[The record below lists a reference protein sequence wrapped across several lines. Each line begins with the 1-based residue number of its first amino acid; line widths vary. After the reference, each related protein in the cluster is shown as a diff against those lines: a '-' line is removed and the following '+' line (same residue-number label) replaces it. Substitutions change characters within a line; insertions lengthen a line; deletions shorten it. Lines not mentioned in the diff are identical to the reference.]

1 MLKIKMIAHKG
12 KPNKSG
18 RVPILM
24 QLTIGQQTC
33 HISTKQNILP
43 EKWGDG
49 KPIGHTREDQAI
61 TAVLEEIRTKAYNK
75 FLQLQG
81 QNINVTPERL
91 KQALLGKDQVQPRG
105 YVEIFDQWL
114 VEYSKMVGITTS
126 KRTLDKYIL
135 VRNRLQDY
143 IASQLGV
150 KDISLEE
157 VTPKFL
163 SNFDNYLRVEY
174 NMANNHAMKIRQK
187 LRTIYKVAI
196 DNGWVSKNPFSTVK
210 IHFDPVERDVLTKSE
225 LTALIQTDMIFDRLE
240 KMRDVFVFA
249 CFTGLAHCDV
259 AGLTKENIITD
270 EAGQVWLKTHRQKT
284 SEVVDI
290 PLLEIPQLIIKKYQ
304 GIKELNGKLLPTLT
318 NSCSNLYL
326 KEVAVRCGINKT
338 LTFHMARH
346 TFATTVTLSNGVPI
360 ESVAKMLGHRNIRTT
375 QIYAKVI
382 KDKLAEDQTATILKS
397 ISLCLG
403 NFLIFTNPLFNAN
416 TPQGRNILNH
426 C

>member
-304 GIKELNGKLLPTLT
+304 GMKELNGKLLPTLT

-375 QIYAKVI
+375 QIYAKII
-382 KDKLAEDQTATILKS
+382 KDKLAEDMSKLATRICGDYSIQTSNIAIH
-397 ISLCLG
+397 IS
-403 NFLIFTNPLFNAN
+403 
-416 TPQGRNILNH
+416 
-426 C
+426 

>member
-270 EAGQVWLKTHRQKT
+270 ETGQVWLKTHRQKT
-284 SEVVDI
+284 SEMVDI

-304 GIKELNGKLLPTLT
+304 GMKELNGKLLPTLT

-382 KDKLAEDQTATILKS
+382 KDKLAEDMNNLATRICGDYSIQTSNIAIH
-397 ISLCLG
+397 IS
-403 NFLIFTNPLFNAN
+403 
-416 TPQGRNILNH
+416 
-426 C
+426 

>member
-270 EAGQVWLKTHRQKT
+270 EDGQVWLKTHRQKT

-304 GIKELNGKLLPTLT
+304 GMKELNGKLLPTLT

-382 KDKLAEDQTATILKS
+382 KDKLAEDMNNLATRICGDYSIQTSNIAIH
-397 ISLCLG
+397 IS
-403 NFLIFTNPLFNAN
+403 
-416 TPQGRNILNH
+416 
-426 C
+426 

>member
-1 MLKIKMIAHKG
+1 MRTEMLKIKMIAHKG

-270 EAGQVWLKTHRQKT
+270 ESGQVWLKTHRRKT

-304 GIKELNGKLLPTLT
+304 GMKELNGKLLPTLT

-382 KDKLAEDQTATILKS
+382 KDKLAEDMSNLATRICGDYSIQTSNIAIH
-397 ISLCLG
+397 IS
-403 NFLIFTNPLFNAN
+403 
-416 TPQGRNILNH
+416 
-426 C
+426 

>member
-270 EAGQVWLKTHRQKT
+270 ETGQVWLKTHRQKT

-304 GIKELNGKLLPTLT
+304 GMKELNGKLLPTLT

-375 QIYAKVI
+375 QIYAKII
-382 KDKLAEDQTATILKS
+382 KDKLAEDMSKLATRICGDYSIQTSNIAIH
-397 ISLCLG
+397 IS
-403 NFLIFTNPLFNAN
+403 
-416 TPQGRNILNH
+416 
-426 C
+426 

>member
-225 LTALIQTDMIFDRLE
+225 LAALIQTDMDIDRLE

-284 SEVVDI
+284 SEAVDI

-304 GIKELNGKLLPTLT
+304 GMKELKGKLLPTLT

-375 QIYAKVI
+375 QIYAKII
-382 KDKLAEDQTATILKS
+382 KDKLAEDMSKLATRICGDYSIQTSNIAIH
-397 ISLCLG
+397 IS
-403 NFLIFTNPLFNAN
+403 
-416 TPQGRNILNH
+416 
-426 C
+426 

>member
-1 MLKIKMIAHKG
+1 MRTEMLKIKMIAHKG

-304 GIKELNGKLLPTLT
+304 SMKELNGKLLPTLT

-382 KDKLAEDQTATILKS
+382 KDKLAEDMNNLATRICGDYSIQTSNIS
-397 ISLCLG
+397 IHIS
-403 NFLIFTNPLFNAN
+403 
-416 TPQGRNILNH
+416 
-426 C
+426 

>member
-304 GIKELNGKLLPTLT
+304 GMKELNGKVLPTLT

-382 KDKLAEDQTATILKS
+382 KDKLAEDMNNLATRICGDYSIQTSNIAIH
-397 ISLCLG
+397 IS
-403 NFLIFTNPLFNAN
+403 
-416 TPQGRNILNH
+416 
-426 C
+426 

>member
-210 IHFDPVERDVLTKSE
+210 IHFDPVERDVLTKLE

-304 GIKELNGKLLPTLT
+304 GMKELNGKLLPTLT

-382 KDKLAEDQTATILKS
+382 KDKLAEDMNNLATRICGDYSIQTSNIAIH
-397 ISLCLG
+397 IS
-403 NFLIFTNPLFNAN
+403 
-416 TPQGRNILNH
+416 
-426 C
+426 

>member
-1 MLKIKMIAHKG
+1 MRTEMLKIKMIAHKG

-91 KQALLGKDQVQPRG
+91 KLALLGKDQVQPRG

-270 EAGQVWLKTHRQKT
+270 EDGQVWLKTHRQKT

-304 GIKELNGKLLPTLT
+304 GMKELNGKLLPILT

-382 KDKLAEDQTATILKS
+382 KDKLAEDMNNLATRICGDYSIQTSNIAIH
-397 ISLCLG
+397 IS
-403 NFLIFTNPLFNAN
+403 
-416 TPQGRNILNH
+416 
-426 C
+426 

>member
-1 MLKIKMIAHKG
+1 MRTEMLKIKMIAHKG

-225 LTALIQTDMIFDRLE
+225 LAALIQTDMIFDRLE
-240 KMRDVFVFA
+240 KMRDIFVFA

-304 GIKELNGKLLPTLT
+304 GMKELNGKLLPTLT

-382 KDKLAEDQTATILKS
+382 KDKLAEDMNNLATRICGDYSIQTSNIS
-397 ISLCLG
+397 IHIS
-403 NFLIFTNPLFNAN
+403 
-416 TPQGRNILNH
+416 
-426 C
+426 

>member
-210 IHFDPVERDVLTKSE
+210 IHFDPVERDVLTKLE

-304 GIKELNGKLLPTLT
+304 GMKGLNGKLLPTLT

-382 KDKLAEDQTATILKS
+382 KDKLAEDMNNLATRICGDYSIQTSNIAIH
-397 ISLCLG
+397 IS
-403 NFLIFTNPLFNAN
+403 
-416 TPQGRNILNH
+416 
-426 C
+426 

>member
-75 FLQLQG
+75 FLQLQA

-187 LRTIYKVAI
+187 LRTIYRVAI

-225 LTALIQTDMIFDRLE
+225 LAALIQTDMIFDRLE

-304 GIKELNGKLLPTLT
+304 GMKELNGKLLPTLT

-375 QIYAKVI
+375 QIYAKII
-382 KDKLAEDQTATILKS
+382 KDKLAEDMSKLSTRICGDYSIQTSNIAIH
-397 ISLCLG
+397 IS
-403 NFLIFTNPLFNAN
+403 
-416 TPQGRNILNH
+416 
-426 C
+426 

>member
-1 MLKIKMIAHKG
+1 MRTEMLKIKMIAHKG

-75 FLQLQG
+75 FLQLQA

-91 KQALLGKDQVQPRG
+91 KQALLDKDQVQPRG

-210 IHFDPVERDVLTKSE
+210 IHFEPVERDVLTKSE

-304 GIKELNGKLLPTLT
+304 GMKELNGKLLPTLT

-338 LTFHMARH
+338 LTFHCSRH
-346 TFATTVTLSNGVPI
+346 
-360 ESVAKMLGHRNIRTT
+360 
-375 QIYAKVI
+375 
-382 KDKLAEDQTATILKS
+382 S
-397 ISLCLG
+397 ISYFSLK
-403 NFLIFTNPLFNAN
+403 TNDL
-416 TPQGRNILNH
+416 QSLNL
-426 C
+426 

>member
-1 MLKIKMIAHKG
+1 MRTEMLKIKMIAHKG

-75 FLQLQG
+75 FLQLQA

-187 LRTIYKVAI
+187 LRTIYRVAI

-225 LTALIQTDMIFDRLE
+225 LAALIQTDMEIDRLE

-304 GIKELNGKLLPTLT
+304 GMKELNGKLLPTLT

-375 QIYAKVI
+375 QIYAKII
-382 KDKLAEDQTATILKS
+382 KDKLAEDMSKLATRICGDYSIQTSNIAIH
-397 ISLCLG
+397 IS
-403 NFLIFTNPLFNAN
+403 
-416 TPQGRNILNH
+416 
-426 C
+426 

>member
-1 MLKIKMIAHKG
+1 MRTEMLKIKMIAHKG
-12 KPNKSG
+12 KPNKYG

-304 GIKELNGKLLPTLT
+304 GMKGLNGKLLPTLT

-382 KDKLAEDQTATILKS
+382 KDKLAEDMNNLATRICGDYSIQTSNIAIH
-397 ISLCLG
+397 IS
-403 NFLIFTNPLFNAN
+403 
-416 TPQGRNILNH
+416 
-426 C
+426 

>member
-210 IHFDPVERDVLTKSE
+210 IHFEPVERDVLTKSE
-225 LTALIQTDMIFDRLE
+225 LAALIQTDMIFDRLE
-240 KMRDVFVFA
+240 KMRDIFVFA

-304 GIKELNGKLLPTLT
+304 GMKELNGKLLPTLT

-382 KDKLAEDQTATILKS
+382 KDKLAEDMSKLATRICGDYSIQTSNIAIH
-397 ISLCLG
+397 IS
-403 NFLIFTNPLFNAN
+403 
-416 TPQGRNILNH
+416 
-426 C
+426 

>member
-1 MLKIKMIAHKG
+1 MRTEMLKIKMIAHKG

-225 LTALIQTDMIFDRLE
+225 LAALIQTDMIFDRLE

-304 GIKELNGKLLPTLT
+304 GMKELKGKLLPTLT

-375 QIYAKVI
+375 QIYAKII
-382 KDKLAEDQTATILKS
+382 KDKLAEDMSKLATRICGDYSIQTSNIAIH
-397 ISLCLG
+397 IS
-403 NFLIFTNPLFNAN
+403 
-416 TPQGRNILNH
+416 
-426 C
+426 

>member
-12 KPNKSG
+12 KPNKYG

-304 GIKELNGKLLPTLT
+304 GMKGLNGKLLPTLT

-382 KDKLAEDQTATILKS
+382 KDKLAEDMNNLATRICGDYSIQTSNIAIH
-397 ISLCLG
+397 IS
-403 NFLIFTNPLFNAN
+403 
-416 TPQGRNILNH
+416 
-426 C
+426 

>member
-1 MLKIKMIAHKG
+1 MRTEMLKIKMIAHKG

-105 YVEIFDQWL
+105 YIEIFDQWL

-210 IHFDPVERDVLTKSE
+210 IHFEPVERDVLTKSE

-240 KMRDVFVFA
+240 KMRDIFVFA

-304 GIKELNGKLLPTLT
+304 GMKELNGKLLPTLT

-382 KDKLAEDQTATILKS
+382 KDKLAEDMSKLATRICGDYSIQTSNIAIH
-397 ISLCLG
+397 IS
-403 NFLIFTNPLFNAN
+403 
-416 TPQGRNILNH
+416 
-426 C
+426 

>member
-1 MLKIKMIAHKG
+1 MRTEMLRIKMIAHKG

-75 FLQLQG
+75 FLQLQA

-225 LTALIQTDMIFDRLE
+225 LAALIQTDMIFDRLE
-240 KMRDVFVFA
+240 KMRDIFVFA

-304 GIKELNGKLLPTLT
+304 GMKELNGKLLPTLT

-375 QIYAKVI
+375 QIYAKII
-382 KDKLAEDQTATILKS
+382 KDKLAEDMSKLATRICGDYSIQTSNIAIH
-397 ISLCLG
+397 IS
-403 NFLIFTNPLFNAN
+403 
-416 TPQGRNILNH
+416 
-426 C
+426 

>member
-1 MLKIKMIAHKG
+1 MRTEMLKIKMIAHKG

-75 FLQLQG
+75 FLQLQA

-225 LTALIQTDMIFDRLE
+225 LAALIQTDMIFDRLE

-304 GIKELNGKLLPTLT
+304 GMKELNGKLLPTLT

-375 QIYAKVI
+375 QIYAKII
-382 KDKLAEDQTATILKS
+382 KDKLAEDMSKLATRICGDYSIQTSNIAIH
-397 ISLCLG
+397 IS
-403 NFLIFTNPLFNAN
+403 
-416 TPQGRNILNH
+416 
-426 C
+426 

>member
-290 PLLEIPQLIIKKYQ
+290 PLLEIPQLIIKKYE
-304 GIKELNGKLLPTLT
+304 GMKELTGKLLPTLT

-382 KDKLAEDQTATILKS
+382 KDKLAEDMNNLATRICGDYSIQTSNIS
-397 ISLCLG
+397 IHIS
-403 NFLIFTNPLFNAN
+403 
-416 TPQGRNILNH
+416 
-426 C
+426 

>member
-163 SNFDNYLRVEY
+163 SSFDNYLRVEY

-304 GIKELNGKLLPTLT
+304 GMKELNGKLLPTLT

-382 KDKLAEDQTATILKS
+382 KDKLAEDMNNLATRICGDYSIQTSNIAIH
-397 ISLCLG
+397 IS
-403 NFLIFTNPLFNAN
+403 
-416 TPQGRNILNH
+416 
-426 C
+426 

>member
-1 MLKIKMIAHKG
+1 MRTEMLKIKMIAHKG

-304 GIKELNGKLLPTLT
+304 GMKELNGKLLPTLT

-382 KDKLAEDQTATILKS
+382 KDKLAEDMSNLATRICGDYSIQTSNIAIH
-397 ISLCLG
+397 IS
-403 NFLIFTNPLFNAN
+403 
-416 TPQGRNILNH
+416 
-426 C
+426 

>member
-1 MLKIKMIAHKG
+1 MRTEMLKIKMIAHKG

-49 KPIGHTREDQAI
+49 KPLGHTREDQAI

-225 LTALIQTDMIFDRLE
+225 LAALIQTDMDIDRLE

-249 CFTGLAHCDV
+249 CFTGLAHCDL

-284 SEVVDI
+284 SEAVDI

-304 GIKELNGKLLPTLT
+304 GMKELNGKLLPTLT

-382 KDKLAEDQTATILKS
+382 KDKLAEDMNNLATRICGDYSIQTSNIAIH
-397 ISLCLG
+397 IS
-403 NFLIFTNPLFNAN
+403 
-416 TPQGRNILNH
+416 
-426 C
+426 

>member
-1 MLKIKMIAHKG
+1 MRTEMLKIKMIAHKG

-75 FLQLQG
+75 FLQLQA

-225 LTALIQTDMIFDRLE
+225 LAALIQTDMIFDRLE
-240 KMRDVFVFA
+240 KMRDIFVFA

-304 GIKELNGKLLPTLT
+304 GMKELNGKLLPTLT

-375 QIYAKVI
+375 QIYAKII
-382 KDKLAEDQTATILKS
+382 KDKLAEDMSKLATRICGDYSIQTSNIAIH
-397 ISLCLG
+397 IS
-403 NFLIFTNPLFNAN
+403 
-416 TPQGRNILNH
+416 
-426 C
+426 

>member
-1 MLKIKMIAHKG
+1 MRTEMLKIKMIAHKG

-270 EAGQVWLKTHRQKT
+270 ETGQVWLKTHRQKT
-284 SEVVDI
+284 SEMVDI

-304 GIKELNGKLLPTLT
+304 GMKELNGKLLPTLT

-382 KDKLAEDQTATILKS
+382 KDKLAEDMNNLATRICGDYSIQTSNIAIH
-397 ISLCLG
+397 IS
-403 NFLIFTNPLFNAN
+403 
-416 TPQGRNILNH
+416 
-426 C
+426 

>member
-290 PLLEIPQLIIKKYQ
+290 PLLEIPQLIIKKYE
-304 GIKELNGKLLPTLT
+304 GMKELNGKLLPTLT

-382 KDKLAEDQTATILKS
+382 KDKLAEDMNNLATRICGDYSIQTSNIAIH
-397 ISLCLG
+397 IS
-403 NFLIFTNPLFNAN
+403 
-416 TPQGRNILNH
+416 
-426 C
+426 

>member
-225 LTALIQTDMIFDRLE
+225 LTALIQTDMIFDRLD

-304 GIKELNGKLLPTLT
+304 GMKELNGKLLPTLT

-382 KDKLAEDQTATILKS
+382 KDKLAEDMSNLATRICGDYSIQTSNIAIH
-397 ISLCLG
+397 IS
-403 NFLIFTNPLFNAN
+403 
-416 TPQGRNILNH
+416 
-426 C
+426 

>member
-225 LTALIQTDMIFDRLE
+225 LAALIQTDMEIDRLE

-304 GIKELNGKLLPTLT
+304 GMKELNGKLLPTLT

-375 QIYAKVI
+375 QIYAKII
-382 KDKLAEDQTATILKS
+382 KDKLAEDMSKLATRICGDYSIQTSNIAIH
-397 ISLCLG
+397 IS
-403 NFLIFTNPLFNAN
+403 
-416 TPQGRNILNH
+416 
-426 C
+426 

>member
-1 MLKIKMIAHKG
+1 MRTEMLKIKMIAHKG

-304 GIKELNGKLLPTLT
+304 GMKELNGKLLPTLT

-375 QIYAKVI
+375 QIYAKII
-382 KDKLAEDQTATILKS
+382 KDKLAEDMSKLATRICGDYSIQTSNIAIR
-397 ISLCLG
+397 IS
-403 NFLIFTNPLFNAN
+403 
-416 TPQGRNILNH
+416 
-426 C
+426 

>member
-1 MLKIKMIAHKG
+1 MRTEMLKIKMIAHKG

-143 IASQLGV
+143 IASQLGI

-270 EAGQVWLKTHRQKT
+270 ESGQVWLKTHRQKT

-304 GIKELNGKLLPTLT
+304 GMKELNGKLLPTLT

-382 KDKLAEDQTATILKS
+382 KDKLAEDMNNLATRICGDYSIQTSNIAIH
-397 ISLCLG
+397 IS
-403 NFLIFTNPLFNAN
+403 
-416 TPQGRNILNH
+416 
-426 C
+426 

>member
-1 MLKIKMIAHKG
+1 MRTEMLKIKMIAHKG

-163 SNFDNYLRVEY
+163 SSFDNYLRVEY

-210 IHFDPVERDVLTKSE
+210 IHFEPVERDVLTKSE
-225 LTALIQTDMIFDRLE
+225 LAALIQTDMIFDRLE

-284 SEVVDI
+284 SEMVDI

-304 GIKELNGKLLPTLT
+304 GMKELNGKLLPTLT

-375 QIYAKVI
+375 QIYAKII
-382 KDKLAEDQTATILKS
+382 KDKLAEDMSKLATRICGDYSIQTSNIAIH
-397 ISLCLG
+397 IS
-403 NFLIFTNPLFNAN
+403 
-416 TPQGRNILNH
+416 
-426 C
+426 

>member
-1 MLKIKMIAHKG
+1 MRTEMLKIKMIAHKG

-270 EAGQVWLKTHRQKT
+270 EDGQVWLKTHRQKT

-304 GIKELNGKLLPTLT
+304 GMKELNGKLLPTLT

-382 KDKLAEDQTATILKS
+382 KDKLAEDMNNLATRICGDYSIQTSNIAIH
-397 ISLCLG
+397 IS
-403 NFLIFTNPLFNAN
+403 
-416 TPQGRNILNH
+416 
-426 C
+426 

>member
-196 DNGWVSKNPFSTVK
+196 DNGWVSKNPFSNVK

-304 GIKELNGKLLPTLT
+304 GMKGLNGKLLPTLT

-382 KDKLAEDQTATILKS
+382 KDKLAEDMNNLATRICGDYSIQTSNIAIH
-397 ISLCLG
+397 IS
-403 NFLIFTNPLFNAN
+403 
-416 TPQGRNILNH
+416 
-426 C
+426 

>member
-196 DNGWVSKNPFSTVK
+196 DNGWVSKNPFSTIK

-304 GIKELNGKLLPTLT
+304 GMKELNGKLLPTLT

-382 KDKLAEDQTATILKS
+382 KDKLAEDMNNLATRICGDYSIQTSNIS
-397 ISLCLG
+397 IHIS
-403 NFLIFTNPLFNAN
+403 
-416 TPQGRNILNH
+416 
-426 C
+426 